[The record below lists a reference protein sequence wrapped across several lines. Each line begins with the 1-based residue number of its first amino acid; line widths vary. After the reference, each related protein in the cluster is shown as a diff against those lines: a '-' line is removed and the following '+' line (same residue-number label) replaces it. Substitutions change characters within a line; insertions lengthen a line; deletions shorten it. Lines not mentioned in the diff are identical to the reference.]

1 MPTAGLAPL
10 DETITI
16 AELTRDPYPIYR
28 RLRARSAGVAGQI
41 RRPHLPHQGGRHQT
55 CEGQCGAVQLERSNT
70 PMKRAFLAHT
80 LMRKDHDEH
89 RSERMAMMPAL
100 MPKTIERLGAA
111 YAKLAAD
118 YLDRLPRG
126 EIVDLF
132 PALAGPLAARI
143 LAHAM
148 GVPDASD
155 DDMQRWS
162 QTLIDGAGN
171 FGWTPGPFEASDIA
185 NAEMDKCIRANAE
198 RVRAEPD
205 SSALSFMVNAKN
217 PIAESQIIANIKIAI
232 GGGINEPR
240 DALLTVL
247 YGLLTNP
254 DQLDAVRAADKWRSA
269 FEEGVRWVAPIQ
281 ASSRLVMEDTE
292 IRGCLI
298 PKGDTVM
305 TIQASANRDEDVFE
319 DGENYNAL
327 REPNPHQAFGNG
339 PHHCAGAHLSRRTV
353 GAILLP
359 MLFER
364 FPNMTLPDPAGVRW
378 HGFGFRGPLNLPVL
392 LQ

>member
-1 MPTAGLAPL
+1 
-10 DETITI
+10 
-16 AELTRDPYPIYR
+16 
-28 RLRARSAGVAGQI
+28 
-41 RRPHLPHQGGRHQT
+41 
-55 CEGQCGAVQLERSNT
+55 
-70 PMKRAFLAHT
+70 
-80 LMRKDHDEH
+80 
-89 RSERMAMMPAL
+89 MAMMPAL
-100 MPKTIERLGAA
+100 MPKTIDADWAPL
-111 YAKLAAD
+111 YTKLASD

-132 PALAGPLAARI
+132 PALAGPLAARM

-171 FGWTPGPFEASDIA
+171 FGWHPGPFEASDRA
-185 NAEMDKCIRANAE
+185 NVEMDACIRANIA
-198 RVRAEPD
+198 RVQAEPD
-205 SSALSFMVNAKN
+205 SSALSFMCRARNQI
-217 PIAESQIIANIKIAI
+217 PESQMISNVKIAI

-240 DALLTVL
+240 DALLTIVF
-247 YGLLTNP
+247 GLLTNP
-254 DQLDAVRAADKWRSA
+254 DQLTEVRAKALWRDA

-292 IRGCLI
+292 IGGCHI

-319 DGENYNAL
+319 DGENFNAL
-327 REPNPHQAFGNG
+327 RTDNPHQAFGNG
-339 PHHCAGAHLSRRTV
+339 PHHCAGASLSRRTV
-353 GAILLP
+353 GDILLP

-364 FPNMTLPDPAGVRW
+364 FPNMSLPDPDSVRW